1 MSNCSFIKVYM
12 QTERGDWDNT
22 VKITKYVILRNFNF
36 EESHGFIRERDS
48 QLSLRMTFY
57 LLY

>member
-1 MSNCSFIKVYM
+1 M

>member
-1 MSNCSFIKVYM
+1 MSNCSFIKVCM

-22 VKITKYVILRNFNF
+22 VKIAKYVILRNFNF